1 MDYNKLS
8 LVELKNLC
16 KNRRLPYGG
25 TKKQLVKQLNDFEK
39 PTPIVINDHKHLDLP
54 TGKKVVGVKMGD
66 KEKSQ
71 RIGKEREKGK
81 VRFMYWSMDVHYYMV
96 DKSFSFE

>member
-1 MDYNKLS
+1 
-8 LVELKNLC
+8 
-16 KNRRLPYGG
+16 
-25 TKKQLVKQLNDFEK
+25 
-39 PTPIVINDHKHLDLP
+39 
-54 TGKKVVGVKMGD
+54 MGD